1 MAFPATRLRRLRVS
15 EEMRRLVR
23 ETHLDVSDLIYPV
36 FVTEGK
42 GVVIPVEAMP
52 GVQRFSVDT
61 LLGEIETVV
70 AAGITG
76 VIIFG
81 VPAAKDTLAAGAWAE
96 DGVVQKAVRQIKDR
110 FAGLL
115 VATDVCLC
123 GYTDHGHCGVVEN
136 GRIINDAS
144 VEILARTAVS
154 HARAG
159 ADIVAPSDMMDG
171 RVGAIRSA
179 LDRAGYQDV
188 AVMAYSAKYASAFYG
203 PFREAADS
211 KPQFGD
217 RRSYQMDPHNAA
229 EALTEVSLDLDEGA
243 DIVMVK
249 PALAYLDVIYRVKER
264 FGRPV
269 AAYNV
274 SGEYSLVKAAAARGW
289 VDERAV
295 VLEMLTSIRRAGADI
310 ILTYFAKD
318 AAGWLSQE

>member
-1 MAFPATRLRRLRVS
+1 
-15 EEMRRLVR
+15 MRRLVR